1 MNCNPNQFLSDRA
14 IMDELSDDPFD
25 RNEGV
30 DPQNMNLEKVLDIA
44 ISSKNGKHYLNL
56 LHLKK

>member
-1 MNCNPNQFLSDRA
+1 M

-30 DPQNMNLEKVLDIA
+30 DPQNMNLKKVLGIA

>member
-1 MNCNPNQFLSDRA
+1 MDDLSDN
-14 IMDELSDDPFD
+14 SFD

-30 DPQNMNLEKVLDIA
+30 DPQNMNLEKVLDMA
-44 ISSKNGKHYLNL
+44 ISSTNGKHYLNL